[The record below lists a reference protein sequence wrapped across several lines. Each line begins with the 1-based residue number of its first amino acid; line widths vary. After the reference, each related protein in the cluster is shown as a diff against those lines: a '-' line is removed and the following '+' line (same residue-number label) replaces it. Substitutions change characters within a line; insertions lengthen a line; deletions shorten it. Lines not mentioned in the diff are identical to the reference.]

1 MQNVRRPPRTALTS
15 VQLRYD
21 FASGG
26 QHGADL
32 QNPLFDVLSAVIE
45 HGSIRQAASSLG
57 VSYRHLWG
65 SLRKWEEALGEPL
78 IVWSQGQRARPTPF
92 AERLV
97 WAERRARIRMQ
108 PHIEALRADLERVLT
123 EAHDERHQLLS
134 VCASHDLALGLL
146 QRKAAEASDLHLDIN
161 YQGSTEALHA
171 LGEGQCLVA
180 GFHVPAGV
188 SREAVWQDVLQPLL
202 DPVEHRLIGFT
213 RRSQGL
219 MMRREFAGK
228 VSSLADVRRL
238 DLRFAARQQG
248 SGTRMLTDFLLQREG
263 LKTSALAGGRA
274 EHIEN
279 THVAVALCI
288 ASSVADVGIG
298 IQAAAMEYGLHFL
311 PLIEEEYFLA
321 CRAENITNPA
331 IVRLRQT
338 LADPAWLSALAKM
351 PGYRAIKETGRLLRA
366 NQVLPW
372 WPRA

>member
-1 MQNVRRPPRTALTS
+1 MQNVRRPPGTALTS

-26 QHGADL
+26 QRGADL

-45 HGSIRQAASSLG
+45 HGSIRQAATSLG

-65 SLRKWEEALGEPL
+65 TLRKWEESLGEPL
-78 IVWSQGQRARPTPF
+78 ILWSQGQRARPTPF

-123 EAHDERHQLLS
+123 EARDERHQLLS

-146 QRKAAEASDLHLDIN
+146 QRQAAEESDLHLEIS
-161 YQGSTEALHA
+161 YLGSTEALHA

-180 GFHVPAGV
+180 GFHVPTGA
-188 SREAVWQDVLQPLL
+188 SQDPVWRDILQPLL
-202 DPVEHRLIGFT
+202 DPDEHRLIGFT
-213 RRSQGL
+213 RRAQGL
-219 MMRREFAGK
+219 MMRRELAGK

-238 DLRFAARQQG
+238 DLRFAARQHG
-248 SGTRMLTDFLLQREG
+248 SGTRMLTDYLLQREG
-263 LKTSALAGGRA
+263 LRTAALAGGRA

-298 IQAAAMEYGLHFL
+298 IQAAAVEYGLHFY

-321 CRAENITNPA
+321 CRTENITNTA
-331 IVRLRQT
+331 IVRLRRI
-338 LADPAWLSALAKM
+338 LADPTWLSALASM
-351 PGYRAIKETGRLLRA
+351 PGYRATQETGCLLQA
-366 NQVLPW
+366 QQVLPW
-372 WPRA
+372 WPGR